1 MTPPFDNDPAQRQQQ
16 NRQTVCNF
24 TAGIKEAVNPLMQKM
39 VAMDE
44 KLSKAHSFM
53 LKGHESVYKDIAV
66 FAKDMF
72 KCPICLA
79 ASKDEIPHAVS
90 CCNHIFCMSFISEL
104 VKRGEIMC
112 ALCKQ
117 RQGPPYPVLLSGAR
131 ELVEKISAIPSIS
144 EDNE

>member
-1 MTPPFDNDPAQRQQQ
+1 MTPPFDNDPAQQQQ

-72 KCPICLA
+72 KCSICLA

-90 CCNHIFCMSFISEL
+90 CCNHIFCMSCIS
-104 VKRGEIMC
+104 
-112 ALCKQ
+112 
-117 RQGPPYPVLLSGAR
+117 
-131 ELVEKISAIPSIS
+131 
-144 EDNE
+144 